1 MHCKI
6 WRMTRWGLVL
16 GMAGCLT
23 AGLLGCCGQN
33 TKLDYGRS
41 VRYNLA
47 NSLLNPQAGQEEVV
61 SRGQPPEAAA
71 NAYEKYNK
79 SFAPQKNQK
88 TLFSFTSGDNQA
100 GNN

>member
-16 GMAGCLT
+16 GVAGCLT
-23 AGLLGCCGQN
+23 AGLLGCCCGQN

-41 VRYNLA
+41 VHHNLA
-47 NSLLNPQAGQEEVV
+47 NSLVDPQAGQESVV
-61 SRGQPPEAAA
+61 SRGQPPEAAV

-79 SFAPQKNQK
+79 SFSPEKKEKQ
-88 TLFSFTSGDNQA
+88 LFSFTTSDGSGNQ
-100 GNN
+100 